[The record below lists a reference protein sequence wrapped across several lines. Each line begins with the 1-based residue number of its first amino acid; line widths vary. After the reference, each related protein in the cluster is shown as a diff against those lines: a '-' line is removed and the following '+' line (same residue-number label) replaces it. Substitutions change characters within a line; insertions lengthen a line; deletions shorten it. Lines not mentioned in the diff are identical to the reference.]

1 MPKAH
6 QQQFPQA
13 PPLLGPLQP
22 LATEEHAKSTVV
34 TRALIVEVEGD
45 GEEDG
50 EQPGETKKSVEEVLL
65 QPERGNR
72 SGANRQAA
80 HQGDRRQGGEGD
92 AEEGVE
98 LEGEQLAHH
107 DREVD
112 GGAEERLV
120 GHHLEHCS
128 AIFICSLDI
137 VGQLLKRHHRH
148 GGGAAEQV
156 AQSQV
161 EEEGCA
167 VVVQPAGLPDHQ
179 HRQSVA
185 KGAWDKHGLVKLT
198 RRS

>member
-34 TRALIVEVEGD
+34 AGALVVEVEGD

-50 EQPGETKKSVEEVLL
+50 QQPGETKKSVEEVLL

-120 GHHLEHCS
+120 GHHLAHCS
-128 AIFICSLDI
+128 AVFISSLDI
-137 VGQLLKRHHRH
+137 ASWATINEKASPAWRWCSR
-148 GGGAAEQV
+148 A
-156 AQSQV
+156 
-161 EEEGCA
+161 GCLE
-167 VVVQPAGLPDHQ
+167 PG
-179 HRQSVA
+179 
-185 KGAWDKHGLVKLT
+185 
-198 RRS
+198 

>member
-1 MPKAH
+1 M
-6 QQQFPQA
+6 
-13 PPLLGPLQP
+13 
-22 LATEEHAKSTVV
+22 
-34 TRALIVEVEGD
+34 EVEGD

-50 EQPGETKKSVEEVLL
+50 EQPGESKKTVEEVLL

-128 AIFICSLDI
+128 AIFISSLENL

>member
-22 LATEEHAKSTVV
+22 LATEEHAKSTIMAG
-34 TRALIVEVEGD
+34 ALIVEVEGD

-72 SGANRQAA
+72 SGADGQAA
-80 HQGDRRQGGEGD
+80 HQGDRGQGGEGD

-107 DREVD
+107 HREVD
-112 GGAEERLV
+112 RGAEERLV
-120 GHHLEHCS
+120 GHHLAQCS
-128 AIFICSLDI
+128 AVFICSLDI
-137 VGQLLKRHHRH
+137 SSWATINEKASPAWRWRNR
-148 GGGAAEQV
+148 A
-156 AQSQV
+156 
-161 EEEGCA
+161 GCSE
-167 VVVQPAGLPDHQ
+167 PG
-179 HRQSVA
+179 
-185 KGAWDKHGLVKLT
+185 
-198 RRS
+198 

>member
-1 MPKAH
+1 MPQAH

-22 LATEEHAKSTVV
+22 LATEEHAKSTIMAG
-34 TRALIVEVEGD
+34 ALIVEVEGD

-50 EQPGETKKSVEEVLL
+50 EKPGENKKSVEEVLL

-72 SGANRQAA
+72 SGADRQAA
-80 HQGDRRQGGEGD
+80 DQGDRGQGGEGD

-98 LEGEQLAHH
+98 LEGEQLAHQ

-112 GGAEERLV
+112 RGAEERLV
-120 GHHLEHCS
+120 GHHLAHCS
-128 AIFICSLDI
+128 AVYLSLLWIFL

-156 AQSQV
+156 ADGKV
-161 EEEGCA
+161 EQERGA
-167 VVVQPAGLPDHQ
+167 VVVQPSRPVDYQ
-179 HRQSVA
+179 
-185 KGAWDKHGLVKLT
+185 
-198 RRS
+198 